1 MFNTVNNN
9 EENTLNIKDLVFNYL
24 SHWKWFLLSIA
35 LFFIGAKLYLRYSIP
50 EYKSQTTLLIKGDES
65 GGMLSNFQLFKT
77 WEGFLEQKKILMT
90 KWRF

>member
-65 GGMLSNFQLFKT
+65 GGMLSELSAFQDLG
-77 WEGFLEQKKILMT
+77 GFLEQK
-90 KWRF
+90 RY